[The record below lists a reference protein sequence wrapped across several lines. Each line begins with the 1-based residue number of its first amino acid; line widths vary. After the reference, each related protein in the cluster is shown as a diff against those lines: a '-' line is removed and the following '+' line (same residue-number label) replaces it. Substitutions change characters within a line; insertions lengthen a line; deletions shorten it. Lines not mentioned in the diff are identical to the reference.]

1 MTERCLPLVGFVAPS
16 GTGKT
21 TLLRQLVPLLRE
33 RGLRVG
39 YIKHS
44 HHPLSLDHPGKDSH
58 DLAEAG
64 AEQVLLAAADGWGF
78 MDYAPRRGED
88 GQTPLAE
95 LAGRFD
101 AERLDLVLVEG
112 FRQDQ
117 YPKIEV
123 YRTARG
129 KAPLY
134 PDDPDI
140 VAVATDSELP
150 PDAEP
155 VRLPIADVGA
165 VADFIQQGL
174 ADGRFSVED
183 PCDELVRRC
192 RQVRHAGTEPRAG
205 WLSIRAGARFWLVR
219 IALAGD
225 DPAADAIAV
234 HPVAPADV
242 ESADDEA
249 PAEAPDIAR
258 TEAAIHRGIYAAQPL
273 ARAIIG
279 ARMPYTAAVGFQGR
293 SFQPLDPD
301 GAARLGAL
309 PVVSLEPD
317 KLAAEAPAAI
327 AERLVEAPA
336 CILAG
341 QGAYAWGQDLTQ
353 ALERAALLER
363 SAEIYALGRQTS
375 A

>member
-78 MDYAPRRGED
+78 IDYTPRRGED

-112 FRQDQ
+112 FRQDR

-192 RQVRHAGTEPRAG
+192 RQVRHAATEPRAG

-341 QGAYAWGQDLTQ
+341 QGTYAWGQDLTQ

>member
-1 MTERCLPLVGFVAPS
+1 MTRRFVPLVGFVAPS
-16 GTGKT
+16 GAGKT
-21 TLLRQLVPLLRE
+21 TLLRKLVPLLRE

-39 YIKHS
+39 YLKHS

-58 DLAEAG
+58 ELALAG
-64 AEQVLLAAADGWGF
+64 AEQVLLAASDGWGF

-95 LAGRFD
+95 LAARFD

-112 FRQDQ
+112 FRQERH
-117 YPKIEV
+117 PKSEV
-123 YRTARG
+123 YRTTSG

-140 VAVATDSELP
+140 IAVATDSELP
-150 PDAEP
+150 ADAVP
-155 VRLPIADVGA
+155 VRLPIADPA
-165 VADFIQQGL
+165 AIADFLQARL
-174 ADGRFSVED
+174 ADGRFNGED
-183 PCDELVRRC
+183 PRDELLRRC
-192 RQVRHAGTEPRAG
+192 REVRHAGAEPRAG
-205 WLSIRAGARFWLVR
+205 WLSIRVGERFWLVR

-225 DPAADAIAV
+225 DSDEDAIAV
-234 HPVAPADV
+234 HMVAPT
-242 ESADDEA
+242 DDEA
-249 PAEAPDIAR
+249 PATPDIAR
-258 TEAAIHRGIYAAQPL
+258 TEAAIHRRIYAAQPL
-273 ARAIIG
+273 ARAVIG

-301 GAARLGAL
+301 GAVLLGAL
-309 PVVSLEPD
+309 PAVSLDLE

-341 QGAYAWGQDLTQ
+341 QGAYAWGQDLSR

-363 SAEIYALGRQTS
+363 SAEIYSLGRQTS